1 LAFVQKDKE
10 SKGRMRTSEFKALF
24 SNILRTVSKED
35 KSEVYELLIPIL
47 KDEKNE
53 EEVLFEKLNTL
64 CDLF

>member
-1 LAFVQKDKE
+1 MK
-10 SKGRMRTSEFKALF
+10 TTEFKSLF
-24 SNILRTVSKED
+24 SNILRAVSKED
-35 KSEVYELLIPIL
+35 KSEVYDLLIPIL